1 LRRKIPLIVYAF
13 SRVSVK
19 VKPFQST
26 YVLLKERRRD
36 IICFSMDDFSQIAS
50 YYDELYVKPEQYKA
64 EAEKAMALI
73 KTYKLSKG
81 NELLD
86 LACGT
91 GGHIPYWL
99 KHYRV
104 TGLDISPEMLALAQ
118 KKFPDIKFIHS
129 DMVDFSISQK
139 FDALVCLYG
148 SIGFVRTVKK
158 LNKAL
163 ITFARHM
170 KPGGVLCLTPWSM
183 QEEFK
188 PSIHVDAVKHPDV
201 KIARMESVRLKKPG
215 IIVVDFH
222 HLIGRDGVVKY
233 HTQTMKIGLFARQQY
248 LDAISGAGLE
258 LMEYYQ
264 GSDMHMGVF
273 VARKPR

>member
-1 LRRKIPLIVYAF
+1 
-13 SRVSVK
+13 
-19 VKPFQST
+19 
-26 YVLLKERRRD
+26 
-36 IICFSMDDFSQIAS
+36 MDDFSQIAS

-64 EAEKAMALI
+64 EADKAMAFI
-73 KTYKLSKG
+73 ETYKQSGG

-86 LACGT
+86 IACGT

-104 TGLDISPEMLALAQ
+104 TGLDISPVMLAHARR
-118 KKFPDIKFIHS
+118 KFPDIKFHCS
-129 DMVDFSISQK
+129 DMVDFSINQK

-163 ITFARHM
+163 ITFAKHM
-170 KPGGVLCLTPWSM
+170 KPGGVFCLTPWST

-188 PSIHVDAVKHPDV
+188 PSTHVDAVKHPDV
-201 KIARMESVRLKKPG
+201 KIARMENVKQKAPG
-215 IIVVDFH
+215 LIEIDFH
-222 HLIGRDGVVKY
+222 HLIGRDGKVTY
-233 HTQTMKIGLFARQQY
+233 HTQSMEIGLFSRQQY

-264 GSDMHMGVF
+264 GTDAPMGVF
-273 VARKPR
+273 ISRKPKALTNNS

>member
-1 LRRKIPLIVYAF
+1 
-13 SRVSVK
+13 
-19 VKPFQST
+19 
-26 YVLLKERRRD
+26 
-36 IICFSMDDFSQIAS
+36 MDDFSQIAS
-50 YYDELYVKPEQYKA
+50 YYDELYVKPEQYQA
-64 EAEKAMALI
+64 EADKAMAFI
-73 KTYKLSKG
+73 ETYQQSGG

-86 LACGT
+86 IACGT

-99 KHYRV
+99 KYYRV
-104 TGLDISPEMLALAQ
+104 TGLDISPVMLAHAIR
-118 KKFPDIKFIHS
+118 KFPDIKFHCS
-129 DMVDFSISQK
+129 DMADFSISQK

-170 KPGGVLCLTPWSM
+170 KSGGVLCMTPWST

-188 PSIHVDAVKHPDV
+188 PGIHVDAVKHTDIR
-201 KIARMESVRLKKPG
+201 IARMENVKQKAPG
-215 IIVVDFH
+215 LIEIDFH

-233 HTQTMKIGLFARQQY
+233 HTQTMKIGLFTRHQY

-273 VARKPR
+273 AARKPR